1 MTSKFL
7 TINKVA
13 ASYDI
18 LVWML
23 LFIKL
28 NSEPTLYS
36 LILKEYLMKM
46 QKKKDEEENHQS
58 QKYIDSKKKTLQK
71 FI

>member
-1 MTSKFL
+1 MS
-7 TINKVA
+7 

-23 LFIKL
+23 IFIKL
-28 NSEPTLYS
+28 NCEPTLYNH
-36 LILKEYLMKM
+36 ILKEYLMKM
-46 QKKKDEEENHQS
+46 QKKRDEEENHQS
-58 QKYIDSKKKTLQK
+58 QKYIESKKKTLLK

>member
-1 MTSKFL
+1 MKFL
-7 TINKVA
+7 TLNKVA

-23 LFIKL
+23 IFIKI
-28 NSEPTLYS
+28 NCEPIIYS
-36 LILKEYLMKM
+36 QIIREYLIKM
-46 QKKKDEEENHQS
+46 QKKKDEDETHQS
-58 QKYIDSKKKTLQK
+58 QKYVESKKKTLRK